1 MYLKYAEI
9 GESEK
14 SLGIVD
20 LMVKKHIDNKAVFS
34 IVDDIQTQYH
44 QKGEKG
50 YKVLKSY
57 SERYDAIEDVYMYM
71 DVDMK
76 VIRELRPT
84 LLELAEEY
92 VRIIEGTTREGR
104 KKHLSIV

>member
-20 LMVKKHIDNKAVFS
+20 MMVKKHIRNKAMFS

-50 YKVLKSY
+50 YQVLKSY
-57 SERYDAIEDVYMYM
+57 SERFDAIEDIYENM
-71 DVDMK
+71 DVDMDLL
-76 VIRELRPT
+76 RELRPI

-104 KKHLSIV
+104 KKHLSVV